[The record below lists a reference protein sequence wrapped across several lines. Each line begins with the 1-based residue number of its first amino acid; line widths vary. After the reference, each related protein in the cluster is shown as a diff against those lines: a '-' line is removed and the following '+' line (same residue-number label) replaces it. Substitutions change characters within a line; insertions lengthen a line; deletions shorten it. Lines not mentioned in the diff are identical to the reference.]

1 MSPLSRRRF
10 LRHLTIQYAALAAGQ
25 NVMGMLPEEKSLV
38 EYVRNESLLTVR
50 ENYAGNPMRDGIFLN
65 SDLNPNLKSFSVIFK
80 WFMSE
85 NPQREE
91 KKKDPFRVKT
101 QHVTDFRSISENGLM
116 WLGHST
122 FLIRLDGKWLI
133 TDPCL
138 TAAPLQKRYSD
149 LPMPISQLESVDYV
163 LLSHNHYDHLDSD
176 TLSTW
181 RSRNMK
187 TLVPLR
193 LGSTVRS
200 MNKFIIIQEAGW
212 FQKYDLEEDFEI
224 ILLPAIH
231 WSKRGLWDNN
241 RSLWGS
247 FLIRTP
253 QTTIY
258 FSGDTAYGAHF
269 GEIAELFGKIDIAL
283 MPIGAYKPQH
293 IMKSAHTSPHEAV
306 QAFHDLKAK
315 TFIPMHYGT
324 FDLADEPMGEP
335 IKLLQ
340 NIKNDGL
347 LNGELR
353 IPDAGAW
360 VAFD

>member
-1 MSPLSRRRF
+1 MKKLSRRRF
-10 LRHLTIQYAALAAGQ
+10 LRHCAVQSVALTAGQ
-25 NVMGMLPEEKSLV
+25 SAMGMLPEEKTLV
-38 EYVRNESLLTVR
+38 EYVRNEALTTVR

-65 SDLNPNLKSFSVIFK
+65 SDLNPNLKPFSVIFK
-80 WFMSE
+80 WFLSE

-91 KKKDPFRVKT
+91 KKNDPFRVTTHNVK
-101 QHVTDFRSISENGLM
+101 DFRAINENGLM
-116 WLGHST
+116 WLGHSS
-122 FLIRLDGKWLI
+122 FLIRLGNKWLL

-138 TAAPLQKRYSD
+138 TAAPLQKRYSE
-149 LPMPISQLESVDYV
+149 LPMPISHLESVDYV

-181 RSRNMK
+181 CSRVMK
-187 TLVPLR
+187 ILLPLR

-200 MNKFIIIQEAGW
+200 INKYVSIQEAGW

-224 ILLPAIH
+224 IFLPAIH

-253 QTTIY
+253 RTTIY
-258 FSGDTAYGAHF
+258 FSGDTAYGEHF
-269 GEIAELFGKIDIAL
+269 GEIARLFGKIDIAL

-293 IMKSAHTSPHEAV
+293 IMKSAHTSPQEAV
-306 QAFHDLKAK
+306 QGFHDLKAK

-335 IKLLQ
+335 VKLLR
-340 NIKNDGL
+340 NMKADGL
-347 LNGELR
+347 INGELQ

-360 VAFD
+360 ITFD